1 MPRVCDAADIFVNSS
16 VVDNQPVSV
25 LEAFAAG
32 LPVVSTGTGDI
43 GRMVR
48 HGETGFIVPAG
59 DPPAMACAVSR
70 LLEDPEGALRITE
83 QARASVREYCWPRVR
98 AQWAQ
103 VYGWSG
109 A

>member
-43 GRMVR
+43 ARMVR

-59 DPPAMACAVSR
+59 DPQAMADAVSR
-70 LLEDPEGALRITE
+70 LLDDPEGTVRLTE
-83 QARASVREYCWPRVR
+83 RARASVREYAWPRVR
-98 AQWAQ
+98 AQWAEA
-103 VYGWSG
+103 YGWAS
-109 A
+109 